1 MRDVIL
7 VFRCEGERFARGRI
21 EKHVVMERGSWEKE
35 VVINSVGRDHMFRGG
50 TVSDAGRTEQT
61 FEREYA
67 SMFSA
72 VVS

>member
-35 VVINSVGRDHMFRGG
+35 VVINSVWEGPHVPRWHGQRCG
-50 TVSDAGRTEQT
+50 TDRTN
-61 FEREYA
+61 
-67 SMFSA
+67 
-72 VVS
+72 V